1 MPPDHPLRAL
11 GWDDARESELFDLG
25 RPELVAA
32 RVTRTD
38 RGVITVWRTP
48 GENLRVTTATVAKD
62 TVAGDWV
69 AIDPSTARA
78 EALLE
83 RRTAFVRRAAR
94 GAHRGQVL
102 AANIDVAVIVSGL
115 DPGVQPRRL
124 ERELVL
130 AHESGARPEVVLTKS
145 DLVSD
150 TAAQTGLALAAAP
163 GVTVTVCSTLTG
175 EGIEEVRSRLGHRS
189 TIAFLGAS
197 GVGKS
202 SLVNALAGND
212 LLKVGEVRG
221 GDHKGR
227 HTTTA
232 AQLIV
237 LDGDRFIID
246 TPGVRALALWK
257 AGRGLELAFPEIAEA
272 ADECRFDDCRHGR
285 EPDCEVR
292 RLAAQG
298 AIDPARLDHWMLL
311 RAEVEELDR
320 QG

>member
-1 MPPDHPLRAL
+1 MTADHPLRSL
-11 GWDDARESELFDLG
+11 GWDDAREAELARLG

-38 RGVITVWRTP
+38 RGVITVWLRQGTD
-48 GENLRVTTATVAKD
+48 LRVTTATAAKSA
-62 TVAGDWV
+62 VAGDWV
-69 AIDPSTARA
+69 AVDPTTARA
-78 EALLE
+78 EAILE

-130 AHESGARPEVVLTKS
+130 AHQSGARPEVVLTKS
-145 DLVSD
+145 DLVD
-150 TAAQTGLALAAAP
+150 DADAQAALARSVAA
-163 GVTVTVCSTLTG
+163 GVEVTVCSTLTG
-175 EGIEEVRSRLGHRS
+175 QGIEDVRARLGHHS
-189 TIAFLGAS
+189 TVAFLGAS

-202 SLVNALAGND
+202 SLVNALAGNE

-232 AQLIV
+232 AQLTV

-246 TPGVRALALWK
+246 TPGVRALALWE
-257 AGRGLELAFPEIAEA
+257 AEHGLELAFPEIAEA
-272 ADECRFDDCRHGR
+272 GQRCRFDDCRHDR
-285 EPDCEVR
+285 EPGCEVR
-292 RLAAQG
+292 ELADRG
-298 AIDPARLDHWMLL
+298 VIDPARLEHWELL
-311 RAEVEELDR
+311 RAEVEALD
-320 QG
+320 QAS